1 MLKLNISIYIY
12 ILNSM
17 GLSKKNLDKLSTFIT
32 ECNLVNNNNSFT
44 NQHELN
50 NSSKG
55 GDPSKIFYSIIDN
68 SDNINETT
76 KENPLLKK
84 SENSLHNLNPSKTN
98 YSDNLSIEDEL
109 YDEFNY
115 LLDE

>member
-1 MLKLNISIYIY
+1 
-12 ILNSM
+12 M
-17 GLSKKNLDKLSTFIT
+17 GLSKKNSDKLSTFIT
-32 ECNLVNNNNSFT
+32 ESHLVNNNNNSCK
-44 NQHELN
+44 NLQEPN
-50 NSSKG
+50 NTSKVD
-55 GDPSKIFYSIIDN
+55 DPSKIFYSIIDD

-76 KENPLLKK
+76 KENSLLKK
-84 SENSLHNLNPSKTN
+84 SEDVFHNLNSRKTN